1 MDTGSRAKL
10 PCHREA
16 SNGRAA
22 HILRHPL
29 RCHPGAVQGCAPRK
43 TAGGAPAR
51 PQRSQATRVQTSTVP
66 VPSPDTVH
74 CPSRAYWWGWG
85 RPVMAWK
92 AALGGGC
99 VSLTNSFQS
108 EPQTTIPTMKPE
120 HSSPRP
126 ASILVHRGGGGGQT
140 FSKATFKMKLFRHS
154 SAWMA
159 RPSERIQQF
168 PGLFTWHD
176 FSEVSLFS
184 NEVSTGCFCLFPG
197 PPTPYSHPCPSLPGA
212 PA

>member
-16 SNGRAA
+16 SNGRAV
-22 HILRHPL
+22 HIRRHPL

-51 PQRSQATRVQTSTVP
+51 AQRSQATRVQTSTVP
-66 VPSPDTVH
+66 VPQTPCTV
-74 CPSRAYWWGWG
+74 PGRACWWGWD
-85 RPVMAWK
+85 RPVIAWK

-99 VSLTNSFQS
+99 VSLMNSFQS
-108 EPQTTIPTMKPE
+108 ERQTTIPTTKPE
-120 HSSPRP
+120 RSSPLP
-126 ASILVHRGGGGGQT
+126 ASILAHHGGGGGQT

-159 RPSERIQQF
+159 
-168 PGLFTWHD
+168 H
-176 FSEVSLFS
+176 
-184 NEVSTGCFCLFPG
+184 
-197 PPTPYSHPCPSLPGA
+197 
-212 PA
+212 